1 MQPNIIKSTML
12 NGLIMGGLFSLN
24 FLFSVSKITFLGILS
39 YVLISIILM
48 GIYKMALKFRD
59 EDCKGEITYWKA
71 FSFILLTFFFAAII
85 SSVVKYI
92 YFQYINPDYLA
103 QMFEESMKMME
114 SMNFPMNDASVEQ
127 MESILKPASFT
138 LQYIWINVLMGSI
151 VGLIM
156 SGFVKKDKSIF
167 NAPQPPSRPL

>member
-39 YVLISIILM
+39 YFLITIILM
-48 GIYKMALKFRD
+48 GIYKMVIRFRD
-59 EDCKGEITYWKA
+59 EECKGEITYWKS

-92 YFQYINPDYLA
+92 YFQYINPAYLA
-103 QMFEESMKMME
+103 EMFEESMKMME
-114 SMNFPMNDASVEQ
+114 KLNFPMNDASVTQ

-138 LQYIWINVLMGSI
+138 LQYIWVNVFMGSL
-151 VGLIM
+151 VAVVM
-156 SGFVKKDKSIF
+156 SGFVRK
-167 NAPQPPSRPL
+167 PPTPKGE